1 MSITLSHVLVWI
13 LVACLVGALGLTLA
27 LALALRRS
35 RVRAAATDTLV
46 QQARAAVGDAVA
58 VETSAHIEEIRRTLA
73 RERAETATLLAADER
88 RHAEERRV
96 VLGQHEQRSSERVA
110 EQLARTERV
119 LDERLRD
126 VAADL
131 DRAQLHL
138 EGQLRRLEQR
148 QREALAAVESRVE
161 AEATELGST
170 AEEQRKVV
178 IRLREELERVASQAV
193 TEALDE
199 LESQTVDRRR
209 AIDEITERLRARETA
224 IAESIERAETDVRGR
239 LDVLLVEWERR
250 QAERLARVSE
260 REIERH
266 TQLAMTAFDERMR
279 EVREEAAEH
288 LRRELDRAV
297 ELLARHELASRLP

>member
-1 MSITLSHVLVWI
+1 MLVWI

>member
-1 MSITLSHVLVWI
+1 VLVWI